1 MKVFRF
7 VTLIPALVAAQFV
20 VSAAVISVA
29 PTAIVLSGGQTAQFS
44 STITGT
50 NILLATWSV
59 NGIVGG
65 NSTVGVVSSSGLYT
79 APAVISSSRAVTVTA
94 TTVAT
99 PQVSASVSV
108 TLAPVQISVSP
119 VGATL
124 QAGTTQQFTA
134 TVTGSTNTA
143 AVWSISPAVGSIST
157 RGFYTAPASITL
169 AQTVTVTA
177 ISSADSTKKA
187 TATVSLQPAAMTIS
201 MSPASATLQAGKTQQ
216 FSATVTGSTN
226 TAAVWSISP
235 AVGSISTSGLY
246 TAPTSITLAQTVT
259 VTATSSAD
267 STKKAT
273 ATVSL
278 QPAVVTISMSPTSA
292 SLQAGKTQQFTAT
305 VAGSTN
311 TAATWSI
318 SPAVGSISSSGL
330 YTAPASITLAQTVT
344 VTATSSA
351 DSTKKA
357 TATVSLQP
365 AVVTISMSPT
375 SASLQAGKTQQFSAT
390 VAGSTNTAATWSI
403 SPAVGSISTTGLYT
417 APASITLAQT
427 VTVTATSSADSTKKA
442 TATVSLQPAVVT
454 ISMSPASASLQ
465 AGKTQQFSATVAGS
479 TNTAAVWSISPAVGS
494 ISSSGLYTAPASITL
509 AQTVTV
515 TATSSA
521 DSTKKAT
528 ATVTLQPAAV
538 TISMSPTSTTLQA
551 GKTQQFR
558 ATVAGSTNTAATW
571 SISPAVGSISTS
583 GLYTAPALITLA
595 QTVTVTATS
604 SADSTKKATATVS
617 LQPAVVTISM
627 SPASASL
634 QAGKTQQFSATVA
647 GSTNTA
653 ATWSISPAV
662 GSISTTGLYTAPA
675 LITVAQTVTVTAT
688 SSADSTKKAT
698 ATVSLEPA
706 VVTISMSPASATL
719 QAGKTQQFSAT
730 VAGSTNTA
738 ATWSISPAVGSIST
752 TGLYTAPALITLA
765 QTVTVTATSSADSTK
780 KATATVSLQ
789 PAVVTISMSPASASL
804 QAGKTQQFS
813 ATVAGST
820 NTAATWS
827 ISPAVGSI
835 STSGLYTAPASIT
848 LAQSVTVTAA
858 SSADST
864 KKATATVAL
873 QATLASQ
880 AASTGGSGPTIITS
894 SLTMGYLQRTYTSVL
909 TGSGGTAPYTW
920 SITSGQLPSG
930 LTLNSSNGQIT
941 GTPSQGGQFA
951 VTFGVKDASGATGS
965 SAYTLQVFEQATD
978 LYGGLLSLPCSNGSK
993 THFYTQKI
1001 GSRWH
1006 FCTPAGN
1013 AFWMNGV
1020 YTVDAS
1026 DTSTDYQGISLA
1038 GMRNTKYAQGVT
1050 TDPTLNW
1057 ALQSVRR
1064 LKSWGFTADNEYS
1077 SVYLWPTAVDFGWNG
1092 QSADNTIP
1100 EKLPFTLIVNA
1111 NEGAMA
1117 NTSNYANGPIKELF
1131 AGIKPGVYTAYQGAT
1146 TADLVDPN
1154 YALWLKNYLAN
1165 DYLVHQAITS
1175 NHNDYLVGFTVD
1187 ESDQMWGFATGAD
1200 FPTVADGVV
1209 SDGYEQPHLGWVI
1222 LVTAPTQSGYADPKV
1237 YSKAM
1242 LSTWLASR
1250 YGNNIAA
1257 LNAAWGSSYTSF
1269 GSAGGWGSGSG
1280 ILDEDGTCPSKKS
1293 GQACWVS
1300 SDSIHLAGITATMKS
1315 DLDAFL
1321 FSFASSY
1328 FSTVK
1333 TTLNQAAPG
1342 ILYMGTLIGGWGTPP
1357 RIPILQAAA
1366 QYVDVL
1372 QIVQIPPNCSN
1383 CTDMQQRIDFVDQY
1397 GGDKPWLQWDGYAAN
1412 ADSYM
1417 SPWPTQFGGA
1427 EYPTQQARG
1436 QVYQQRMTQYL
1447 SSKGSTSGTYHTVG
1461 FEWWDFYDMRG
1472 EQLNWGLLTPRDD
1485 PYDGVSA
1492 TTQTGADSWG
1502 YPTGCVTGLGCEKAN
1517 YGDFLTAVRAANLNA
1532 LRTIASGQ

>member
-1 MKVFRF
+1 MRIRNQIFTLCCLSVAGLSAAAATSSVAVNPPNANILVGTTLQYSAVVSGLTNTALVWSVNGKQGGNSTYGTISSSGLYAAPAKVPSGSGYRITITAASAANASIQNSVSGYIQSGVSVNVYPKT
-7 VTLIPALVAAQFV
+7 VTLAAGQ
-20 VSAAVISVA
+20 SVA
-29 PTAIVLSGGQTAQFS
+29 FSGTASGT
-44 STITGT
+44 T
-50 NILLATWSV
+50 NQAFFWNV

-65 NSTVGVVSSSGLYT
+65 NAQVGTITSTGLYT
-79 APAVISSSRAVTVTA
+79 APASIASSSTVSITAASQANFSKTDTVYVTLTASSQPVTIS
-94 TTVAT
+94 VA
-99 PQVSASVSV
+99 PSSVS
-108 TLAPVQISVSP
+108 
-119 VGATL
+119 L
-124 QAGTTQQFTA
+124 QAGKTQQFASSVSGSNNLAA
-134 TVTGSTNTA
+134 T
-143 AVWSISPAVGSIST
+143 WSISPAVGSVST
-157 RGFYTAPASITL
+157 SGLYTAPASITSAQTVAVTAISSADSTKKATATVTL
-169 AQTVTVTA
+169 QPAAVTISMSPTSTTLQAGKTQQFAATVVGSTNTAATWSISPAVGSVSTSGLYTAPASITSAQTVTVTA

-187 TATVSLQPAAMTIS
+187 TATVTLQPAAVTIS
-201 MSPASATLQAGKTQQ
+201 MSPTSTTLQAGKTQQ
-216 FSATVTGSTN
+216 FAATV
-226 TAAVWSISP
+226 V
-235 AVGSISTSGLY
+235 
-246 TAPTSITLAQTVT
+246 
-259 VTATSSAD
+259 
-267 STKKAT
+267 
-273 ATVSL
+273 
-278 QPAVVTISMSPTSA
+278 
-292 SLQAGKTQQFTAT
+292 
-305 VAGSTN
+305 GSTN

-318 SPAVGSISSSGL
+318 SPAVGSVSTSGL
-330 YTAPASITLAQTVT
+330 YTAPASIT
-344 VTATSSA
+344 S
-351 DSTKKA
+351 
-357 TATVSLQP
+357 
-365 AVVTISMSPT
+365 
-375 SASLQAGKTQQFSAT
+375 
-390 VAGSTNTAATWSI
+390 
-403 SPAVGSISTTGLYT
+403 
-417 APASITLAQT
+417 
-427 VTVTATSSADSTKKA
+427 
-442 TATVSLQPAVVT
+442 
-454 ISMSPASASLQ
+454 
-465 AGKTQQFSATVAGS
+465 
-479 TNTAAVWSISPAVGS
+479 
-494 ISSSGLYTAPASITL
+494 

-551 GKTQQFR
+551 GKTQQFT

-571 SISPAVGSISTS
+571 SISPAVGSVSTS
-583 GLYTAPALITLA
+583 GLYTAPASITSA

-604 SADSTKKATATVS
+604 SADSTKKATATAT
-617 LQPAVVTISM
+617 LQAAVVTISV
-627 SPASASL
+627 SP
-634 QAGKTQQFSATVA
+634 T
-647 GSTNTA
+647 ST
-653 ATWSISPAV
+653 
-662 GSISTTGLYTAPA
+662 
-675 LITVAQTVTVTAT
+675 
-688 SSADSTKKAT
+688 
-698 ATVSLEPA
+698 
-706 VVTISMSPASATL
+706 TL
-719 QAGKTQQFSAT
+719 QAGKTQQFT
-730 VAGSTNTA
+730 
-738 ATWSISPAVGSIST
+738 
-752 TGLYTAPALITLA
+752 
-765 QTVTVTATSSADSTK
+765 
-780 KATATVSLQ
+780 
-789 PAVVTISMSPASASL
+789 
-804 QAGKTQQFS
+804 

-848 LAQSVTVTAA
+848 SAQSVTVTAT

-864 KKATATVAL
+864 KAATAALSL
-873 QATLASQ
+873 QAALGSTPP
-880 AASTGGSGPTIITS
+880 TGGSGPTIITS

-1001 GSRWH
+1001 GNRWH

-1111 NEGAMA
+1111 NKGAMA
-1117 NTSNYANGPIKELF
+1117 NTSNYASGPIKELF

-1222 LVTAPTQSGYADPKV
+1222 LVTAPTQSGYADPTV

-1257 LNAAWGSSYTSF
+1257 LNAAWGSNYTSF

-1342 ILYMGTLIGGWGTPP
+1342 ILYMGTLMGGWGTPP